1 MEVKF
6 PELKKARIAGFFYSF
21 RTRNFECNHVAI
33 LVVLLIG
40 SSLYSSFIASS
51 PIFDDHNVV
60 TNAVFGNYALSPLPL
75 APRSIPYFSI
85 AFLNIISTDN
95 IAWNRCFNVGLLIG
109 TTLALNTFLKRV
121 FNRLIS
127 KDSAP
132 HASIIALCISAWFI
146 LNPVTVYGVAYLA
159 QRTILMATLFS
170 LVSATLYLRAQHEN
184 RSVDLLSAGLCACLA
199 MLCKEHALLLPFA
212 IAALTPLATGWNRIT
227 IRRCATFNVLLL
239 PMSWW
244 VISNRAPEAGSSYE
258 IYSGDILSQF
268 SLPAPFSDIGGV
280 WGMSIATQLGLF
292 LRYLGS
298 WLWPDPAY
306 LSADLRIDFDQY
318 WTGPIGYL
326 LALISV
332 SLIASAFLHTSRKSA
347 RPELRLIS
355 SGIAYSAI
363 LFVVEL
369 SVVRVQEPFVL
380 YRSFLWMPGYALI
393 FSGLIAIVVQK
404 INIRNKKAATTL
416 LILLPLLPLAMTPW
430 TVDRLHSLESEES
443 VWRDA
448 LLKLPK
454 PTTPGADRIYYNLAG
469 EAYKR
474 KDYSA
479 ALDFSERVVRQSPGA
494 FQGYLALGTSLIALG
509 KLDEASKAFDK
520 AESLPK
526 PEMFNGYIQFKRC
539 ILLELGGSQGVDVI
553 NCLEKSAG
561 MGYSQAKMILQ
572 LRQSETKK

>member
-1 MEVKF
+1 MTRFKINLF
-6 PELKKARIAGFFYSF
+6 SRFFFGFLLL
-21 RTRNFECNHVAI
+21 VGAI
-33 LVVLLIG
+33 VYAQFV
-40 SSLYSSFIASS
+40 SSG
-51 PIFDDHNVV
+51 PVFDDHNVA
-60 TNAVFGNYALSPLPL
+60 TAAASGAFALGPFPL

-85 AFLNIISTDN
+85 AFLNVVSTDN
-95 IAWNRCFNVGLLIG
+95 LAWNRWFNIGLLVC
-109 TTLALNTFLKRV
+109 TSLALAAFLKRS
-121 FNRLIS
+121 FNQLEQAEL
-127 KDSAP
+127 SAHIP
-132 HASIIALCISAWFI
+132 TVALCACAWFVF
-146 LNPVTVYGVAYLA
+146 NPVTAYGVAYLA

-170 LVSATLYLRAQHEN
+170 LLSATLYLRAQSEN
-184 RSVDLLSAGLCACLA
+184 RPVDLLSSGLCACLA
-199 MLCKEHALLLPFA
+199 MLSKEHALLLPIA
-212 IAALTPLATGWNRIT
+212 IATLTPLASEWNRISL
-227 IRRCATFNVLLL
+227 RRCAAFIFLLL
-239 PMSWW
+239 PMCWW
-244 VISNRAPEAGSSYE
+244 VISNRTPAVGSAYE

-306 LSADLRIDFDQY
+306 LSADLRIDFYQY
-318 WTGPIGYL
+318 WSGPIGYL
-326 LALISV
+326 LALVSV
-332 SLIASAFLHTSRKSA
+332 SLIASSFLHASSKSA
-347 RPELRLIS
+347 RPEWRLIS

-369 SVVRVQEPFVL
+369 SVVRVQEPLVL
-380 YRSFLWMPGYALI
+380 YRSFLWMPGYALVV
-393 FSGLIAIVVQK
+393 SGLLTIVTQK
-404 INIRNKKAATTL
+404 IDIWNKQAALITL
-416 LILLPLLPLAMTPW
+416 TLLPLLPLAMIPW
-430 TVDRLHSLESEES
+430 TLDRLHSLESEES

-448 LLKLPK
+448 LLKLPN

-479 ALDFSERVVRQSPGA
+479 ALDLSERVVRQNPGA
-494 FQGYLALGTSLIALG
+494 FQGYLAMGTSLIALG

>member
-1 MEVKF
+1 MLYRLF
-6 PELKKARIAGFFYSF
+6 FGF
-21 RTRNFECNHVAI
+21 
-33 LVVLLIG
+33 LLLICASVYGRFVTAG
-40 SSLYSSFIASS
+40 S
-51 PIFDDHNVV
+51 IFDDHNVV
-60 TNAVFGNYALSPLPL
+60 TASASSAYALGPFPL

-85 AFLNIISTDN
+85 AFLNVVSTDN
-95 IAWNRCFNVGLLIG
+95 IAWNRWLNIGLLIC
-109 TTLALNTFLKRV
+109 TTLALSAFLKRC
-121 FNRLIS
+121 FNRLEADKIS
-127 KDSAP
+127 AHAP
-132 HASIIALCISAWFI
+132 TIALCTCGWF
-146 LNPVTVYGVAYLA
+146 LFNPITVYGVAYLA

-170 LVSATLYLRAQHEN
+170 LVSATLYLRAQFEN

-212 IAALTPLATGWNRIT
+212 IAALTPLATAWNRIT
-227 IRRCATFNVLLL
+227 IRRCATFIVLLL
-239 PMSWW
+239 PMCWW

-268 SLPAPFSDIGGV
+268 SLPAPFRDIGGV

-292 LRYLGS
+292 LHYIGS

-318 WTGPIGYL
+318 WSGPIGYL
-326 LALISV
+326 LALVSV
-332 SLIASAFLHTSRKSA
+332 SLIASAFLHSSSKSA

-393 FSGLIAIVVQK
+393 VSGLIAIVVQK
-404 INIRNKKAATTL
+404 INSRNKKSATTL
-416 LILLPLLPLAMTPW
+416 LILLPLLPLAMIPW

-448 LLKLPK
+448 LFKLPK

-509 KLDEASKAFDK
+509 KLDEADGAFDK
-520 AESLPK
+520 ADSLPK

-539 ILLELGGSQGVDVI
+539 ILLELKGSQGGEVTD
-553 NCLEKSAG
+553 CLEKSAG

-572 LRQSETKK
+572 LRESMTKK

>member
-1 MEVKF
+1 MTHF
-6 PELKKARIAGFFYSF
+6 NINLFFRFFIGLLLLLGSYIYSQ
-21 RTRNFECNHVAI
+21 HVNSGA
-33 LVVLLIG
+33 
-40 SSLYSSFIASS
+40 
-51 PIFDDHNVV
+51 IFDDHNVATTV
-60 TNAVFGNYALSPLPL
+60 ASSAYALGPFPLST
-75 APRSIPYFSI
+75 RSIPYFSI
-85 AFLNIISTDN
+85 AFLNVVSGDN
-95 IAWNRCFNVGLLIG
+95 IFWNRWFNIGLLIC
-109 TTLALNTFLKRV
+109 TTLALASFLKRAQK
-121 FNRLIS
+121 LLEPGEGL
-127 KDSAP
+127 A
-132 HASIIALCISAWFI
+132 HTSIIGICISAWFI
-146 LNPVTVYGVAYLA
+146 LNPVTVYAVAYLA

-170 LVSATLYLRAQHEN
+170 LLSATLYLRAQSED
-184 RSVDLLSAGLCACLA
+184 RPVDLLSAGLCACLA

-212 IAALTPLATGWNRIT
+212 IAALTPLATAWNRISLK
-227 IRRCATFNVLLL
+227 RCVAFVLLL
-239 PMSWW
+239 FPMCWW
-244 VISNRAPEAGSSYE
+244 VISNRAPEAGSTYE
-258 IYSGDILSQF
+258 VYSGDILSQF
-268 SLPAPFSDIGGV
+268 SLPPPFSDIGGV

-347 RPELRLIS
+347 RPEWRLIS